1 MITKNNSLAAFICT
15 VLASGFLATAAIAQQ
30 PRSKLTNSH
39 SFPAFARRGLR
50 VTAFRGQIITQ
61 NSYEAIDNAAR
72 NQARENLTKTLI
84 ILGLISGVGSLG
96 WYLSRRSS
104 VTNHSFIPGEKKN
117 SDKALIDRVSPRLRR
132 KLLRLVNDRKTV
144 NRLLM
149 GIQKK
154 NSDRSPNWLAEKAIY
169 DLQRGR

>member
-1 MITKNNSLAAFICT
+1 MINKNNSLAAFICM

-30 PRSKLTNSH
+30 PRSKLTNS
-39 SFPAFARRGLR
+39 
-50 VTAFRGQIITQ
+50 QIITQ
-61 NSYEAIDNAAR
+61 NSSEAIDNAAR
-72 NQARENLTKTLI
+72 NQARENLTAEGGHSQALPLQGRERVTKTLI

-96 WYLSRRSS
+96 WYLFRRSL
-104 VTNHSFIPGEKKN
+104 VADHSFIPGETKN

-132 KLLRLVNDRKTV
+132 KLLRLVNDPKTV

-149 GIQKK
+149 GIQKN